1 MDSVTVSPTSVKNTD
16 GKGLLEPRAKLE
28 AHVGYCGCRKKA
40 VKAEARPSQD
50 LKVSLTYSLL
60 PASLYRIPDGCPAL
74 SPWGLPVWTHSGQ
87 EALRDTKQFPHHECL
102 S

>member
-50 LKVSLTYSLL
+50 LKVSPTYSFL
-60 PASLYRIPDGCPAL
+60 PASLYGIPDGCPAL
-74 SPWGLPVWTHSGQ
+74 SP
-87 EALRDTKQFPHHECL
+87 ALERFSLEQGKRGACL
-102 S
+102 CGHTW